1 MNPVIEVE
9 GLVKRY
15 GDFEAVKGIGFTVN
29 KGEIV
34 GFLGPNGAGKS
45 TTMRI
50 LTGYLPLTAGRVRI
64 AGHDIETQ
72 PMEAKRRI
80 GYMPEVPPLYTDMTV
95 RDYLIFVAR
104 IKGVPAKERRDRVA
118 KVMAQCSI
126 EDVAGRVI
134 AKLSKG
140 YRQRVGL
147 AQALVNN
154 PELLILDEPTAGL
167 DPTQIIEI
175 RKLIQGLAGEHTII
189 LSTHILPEVTM
200 TCNRAVIINK
210 GQIVADDTI
219 ANLSKDKTLEEV
231 FISLT
236 MKPEAA

>member
-1 MNPVIEVE
+1 MEAVIEVE

-15 GDFEAVKGIGFTVN
+15 GDFEAVRGINFQVN

-50 LTGYLPLTAGRVRI
+50 LTGYLPLSAGRVKI
-64 AGHDIETQ
+64 AGHDIETDA
-72 PMEAKRRI
+72 MAAKRTI

-95 RDYLIFVAR
+95 RDYLMFVAR
-104 IKGVPAKERRDRVA
+104 IKGVAARQRRAQVD
-118 KVMAQCSI
+118 KVMEQCAVA
-126 EDVAGRVI
+126 DVQKRVI

-147 AQALVNN
+147 AQAIVNN
-154 PELLILDEPTAGL
+154 PEVLVLDEPTAGL

-175 RKLIQGLAGEHTII
+175 RKLIQSLAGEHTII

-200 TCNRAVIINK
+200 TCNRAVIIHRGK
-210 GQIVADDTI
+210 IVADDTI
-219 ANLSKDKTLEEV
+219 ENLSKGRSLEEV

-236 MKPEAA
+236 MQSEAA

>member
-1 MNPVIEVE
+1 MEAVIEVE

-15 GDFEAVKGIGFTVN
+15 GDFEAVKGINFTVR

-50 LTGYLPLTAGRVRI
+50 LTGYLPLTAGRVKI
-64 AGHDIETQ
+64 AGRDIEAE
-72 PMEAKRRI
+72 PMEAKRKI

-95 RDYLIFVAR
+95 GDYLLFVAR
-104 IKGVPAKERRDRVA
+104 IKGVESKQRRTRVA
-118 KVMAQCSI
+118 KVMEQCAI
-126 EDVAGRVI
+126 TDVQGRVI

-175 RKLIQGLAGEHTII
+175 RKLIKSLAGEHTII

-200 TCNRAVIINK
+200 TCDRAVIINRGK
-210 GQIVADDTI
+210 IVADDTI
-219 ANLSKDKTLEEV
+219 SNLSKGKSLEEV

-236 MKPEAA
+236 MQPEAA

>member
-1 MNPVIEVE
+1 MQAVIEVE
-9 GLVKRY
+9 HLVKRY
-15 GDFEAVKGIGFTVN
+15 GDVEAVRDISFKVN
-29 KGEIV
+29 QGEIV

-50 LTGYLPLTAGRVRI
+50 LTGYLPLTSGSVRI
-64 AGHDIETQ
+64 ADCDIEKDAL
-72 PMEAKRRI
+72 EAKRRI

-95 RDYLIFVAR
+95 REYLMFVAR
-104 IKGVPAKERRDRVA
+104 IKGVPARERRT
-118 KVMAQCSI
+118 KVENVVRQCGLT
-126 EDVAGRVI
+126 EMEKRVI

-147 AQALVNN
+147 AQALVNS
-154 PELLILDEPTAGL
+154 PDLLILDEPTAGL

-175 RKLIQGLAGEHTII
+175 RKLIKNLAGAHTII

-200 TCNRAVIINK
+200 TCDRAIIIHRGK
-210 GQIVADDTI
+210 IVADDSI
-219 ANLSKDKTLEEV
+219 AHLSQGKSLEEV

-236 MKPEAA
+236 MQSEAA